1 MGRYRL
7 ASHRTTR
14 IMKIFVALS
23 TLLAAATCQE
33 AQVLATYAGYHPY
46 AAAGYPYAA
55 APYAAYAPYSA
66 GSQFSPPPLLSST
79 TLQSSPPTTDLVTTD
94 SATPD
99 SATMVS
105 ATEDSTVPTLAT
117 MVSTKQKYQNLT
129 EL

>member
-7 ASHRTTR
+7 ASHRPTR

-33 AQVLATYAGYHPY
+33 AAVLATYAGYHPY

-55 APYAAYAPYSA
+55 APYATYAPYSA

-79 TLQSSPPTTDLVTTD
+79 TLQSSPPTTDL
-94 SATPD
+94 
-99 SATMVS
+99 ATMVS

-117 MVSTKQKYQNLT
+117 MVSTKQKYQ
-129 EL
+129 